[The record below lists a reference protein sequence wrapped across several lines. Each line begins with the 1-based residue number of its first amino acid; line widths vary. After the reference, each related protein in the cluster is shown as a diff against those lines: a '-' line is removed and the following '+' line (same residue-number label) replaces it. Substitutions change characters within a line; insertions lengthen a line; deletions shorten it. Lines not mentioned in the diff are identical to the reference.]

1 MRLNVANS
9 AMVAGLALAAAGG
22 ACVFANDDQG
32 TESIGFIAPFS
43 LAETQGRTITFF
55 QLEGYTLVDNSSRL
69 VRAEKMRPLAS
80 GGGQQRDV
88 MSVRLGTESEGTRV
102 TVSAVTYLNDGGQWR
117 ESPQD
122 SVEVNRDMDRLIRY
136 LMGPRPA

>member
-9 AMVAGLALAAAGG
+9 AMVAGLVVAAAGG

-43 LAETQGRTITFF
+43 LAETQGRAITFF
-55 QLEGYTLVDNSSRL
+55 QLEGYTLVDSSSRL
-69 VRAEKMRPLAS
+69 VRGEKVRPLAS

-88 MSVRLGTESEGTRV
+88 ISVRLSTESEGTRV
-102 TVSAVTYLNDGGQWR
+102 TLSAVTYLVENGQTR
-117 ESPQD
+117 EAPQD
-122 SVEVNRDMDRLIRY
+122 SLEVNRDMDRLITY